1 MNKRMAKKLY
11 RQFNHNELTARRS
24 CIYCCNW
31 GLGCA
36 NGHPNVFPGDKSD
49 YLYFCKEKLDA
60 CKFLANQLKK
70 EGFSLSG
77 WRLIEVPAPHVY
89 VFYNKKK
96 HKDITIIYD
105 PKTSY
110 TINST
115 DMDWKYSEKYNVYQ
129 HDTIA
134 EALKAPWQH
143 WSLVMKK

>member
-11 RQFNHNELTARRS
+11 RQFNNNELIARRS
-24 CIYCCNW
+24 CIYCCDW

-36 NGHPNVFPGDKSD
+36 NGHPDVYPDDRSD

-60 CKFLANQLKK
+60 CNFLANQLKR

-77 WRLIEVPAPHVY
+77 WRLDEVPAPHVY

-96 HKDITIIYD
+96 QKEITIVYD
-105 PKTSY
+105 EETSY

-115 DMDWKYSEKYNVYQ
+115 DLDWKYSKEHNLYQ
-129 HDTIA
+129 HETIA

>member
-96 HKDITIIYD
+96 HLSRNFANIFNE
-105 PKTSY
+105 
-110 TINST
+110 INIFF
-115 DMDWKYSEKYNVYQ
+115 KNNFFLIEFYLLNQK
-129 HDTIA
+129 I
-134 EALKAPWQH
+134 
-143 WSLVMKK
+143 